1 MNRCTEC
8 LHMGEGDELGLCIRS
23 VDLTSQQFIEVAKRA
38 EELGYSSLWMTE
50 EMARASPVTLAAA
63 AIHTERIKL
72 GAAIL
77 NIFARTPM
85 ATAMEAATL
94 QELSQNRF
102 ILGLGVGGPD
112 ISRKGHGADISNPVQ
127 KMSEYIEI
135 VRRFLT
141 GERFQYSGRH
151 YRVDGVRLWMKQPR
165 PTEIYLAALNPQML
179 TLAGEKA
186 DGLILNLFDPRAANY
201 VNKAID
207 KGLEK
212 SHDPSRAFKKL
223 SFVLAAASS
232 EPECFNALKRSVAF
246 YLSSPAYRRIM
257 REAGHGEA
265 VERFT
270 AVLDTRGRDA
280 AVETLDNDV
289 VESVSVFCDRDVC
302 EQLKRYRK
310 AGITPLIYPQPRPG
324 KEYQDI
330 LSILAAAKS
339 KPFK

>member
-1 MNRCTEC
+1 
-8 LHMGEGDELGLCIRS
+8 MGEGEELGLCIRS
-23 VDLTSQQFIEVAKRA
+23 VDLTPQQFIEVAKRA

-50 EMARASPVTLAAA
+50 EMSRASPITLAAA
-63 AIHTERIKL
+63 ALHTKRIKL

-135 VRRFLT
+135 VRKFLT
-141 GERFQYSGRH
+141 GERLNYAGRH
-151 YRVDGVRLWMKQPR
+151 YRVDGVRLWIKQPR

-179 TLAGEKA
+179 TLAGAKA
-186 DGLILNLFDPRAANY
+186 DGLILNLFDPRAAEY
-201 VNKAID
+201 VHKAIN
-207 KGLEK
+207 KGLK
-212 SHDPSRAFKKL
+212 NSHDQNRPFKKF

-232 EPECFNALKRSVAF
+232 EPEYFSALKRSVAF

-265 VERFT
+265 VERFAT
-270 AVLDTRGRDA
+270 VLETRGREA
-280 AVETLDNDV
+280 AVETIDDDV
-289 VESVSVFCDRDVC
+289 VESVSVICDRDVSD
-302 EQLKRYRK
+302 QLERYRK
-310 AGITPLIYPQPRPG
+310 AGVTPLIYPQPRPG
-324 KEYQDI
+324 NEYQDI
-330 LSILAAAKS
+330 LSILAAAIE
-339 KPFK
+339 